1 MPVNKRSATDISN
14 RIKTFPGPYVAYVKS
29 ATDVNR
35 MGRLAVH
42 IPELHGTYDEVSKT
56 LGAATIMV
64 SYCSPF
70 AGTTPLSETT
80 DGNREYGNTQK
91 SYGFWMV
98 PPDIDT
104 KVLVMFAN
112 GDINRGY
119 WMGCVFEEYMN
130 HMTPGNANSQP
141 NKYVGTSFENDRYY
155 SEFGMESAPVAEAQ
169 RKAETNLVS
178 RGNLDPDKDS
188 VYTVRPVNP
197 YMADALIGQGLHN
210 DNVRGGTSSSARR
223 ETPSQVFGISTP
235 GPIDFE
241 GQQTP
246 PRESINR
253 HGKIFSG
260 GGPNPGN
267 TIGKVAHSRLGGH
280 QFVMDDGT
288 PAKKVNRSITQ
299 PITNELIRLRTRS
312 GAQLLLHNTEGLVYI
327 TNNDGTAW
335 IEFTQDGKID
345 IWSQDSISVH
355 TRMDYNMKADRD
367 INLEAGRNINI
378 KAIGTSPFSDDTA
391 TKGRIHIDAGSN
403 IEMKAAADIK
413 QKAAVDFKLYA
424 GVNGKIEVG
433 TNINFYA
440 GVDFLANTG
449 NEIHMNTAGKVSAG
463 HVGSTNVESL
473 TTYTNQGIYFNDTL
487 AQAQSILKRV
497 PTKEPYAEHENKR
510 PDKTTWHETDR
521 ELPDEREIT

>member
-1 MPVNKRSATDISN
+1 
-14 RIKTFPGPYVAYVKS
+14 
-29 ATDVNR
+29 
-35 MGRLAVH
+35 
-42 IPELHGTYDEVSKT
+42 
-56 LGAATIMV
+56 
-64 SYCSPF
+64 
-70 AGTTPLSETT
+70 
-80 DGNREYGNTQK
+80 
-91 SYGFWMV
+91 
-98 PPDIDT
+98 
-104 KVLVMFAN
+104 
-112 GDINRGY
+112 
-119 WMGCVFEEYMN
+119 
-130 HMTPGNANSQP
+130 
-141 NKYVGTSFENDRYY
+141 
-155 SEFGMESAPVAEAQ
+155 
-169 RKAETNLVS
+169 
-178 RGNLDPDKDS
+178 
-188 VYTVRPVNP
+188 
-197 YMADALIGQGLHN
+197 
-210 DNVRGGTSSSARR
+210 
-223 ETPSQVFGISTP
+223 
-235 GPIDFE
+235 
-241 GQQTP
+241 
-246 PRESINR
+246 
-253 HGKIFSG
+253 
-260 GGPNPGN
+260 
-267 TIGKVAHSRLGGH
+267 
-280 QFVMDDGT
+280 
-288 PAKKVNRSITQ
+288 
-299 PITNELIRLRTRS
+299 
-312 GAQLLLHNTEGLVYI
+312 VYI